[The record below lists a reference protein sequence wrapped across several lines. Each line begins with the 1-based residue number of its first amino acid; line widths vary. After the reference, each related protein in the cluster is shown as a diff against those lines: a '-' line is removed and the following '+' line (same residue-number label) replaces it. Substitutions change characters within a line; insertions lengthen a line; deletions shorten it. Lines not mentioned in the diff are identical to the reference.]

1 MTDATRGSPMQ
12 VLLTLAGAL
21 SLVGFCSGCATPE
34 QTTDADAYTPRVYR
48 TGSNIPVKDYGAA
61 NIEVAPPD
69 IVNPIH
75 RPMGQ
80 AQPRSGG

>member
-1 MTDATRGSPMQ
+1 MTDAARGSGVQ
-12 VLLTLAGAL
+12 VLLKLAGAL

-34 QTTDADAYTPRVYR
+34 RTADADVYTPRVYR
-48 TGSNIPVKDYGAA
+48 TGSNIPVKDYGGA

-80 AQPRSGG
+80 PQPRLGG

>member
-61 NIEVAPPD
+61 NIEVAPAD

-80 AQPRSGG
+80 PQPRSGG